1 MAPRYVIVGASLA
14 GATAAITLRE
24 EGADGSVTLIGAE
37 HEPPYERPPLS
48 KAYLRGDV
56 PFDKALVR
64 PAAFYAEHGIETIFG
79 TRATRIDPSTRVVE
93 LEDHR
98 QVPFDALLIATGGR
112 NRRVS
117 IPGAALEGIYGLRTV
132 QDADRI
138 RKEMVAGRRAV
149 VVGMGFIGSE
159 VTASL
164 RQKGLDV
171 VAVDPSKTPLFR
183 VLGEA
188 IGRTIADLHRAHGV
202 RTIFE
207 DTVAA
212 FEGTRRVTHVVTK
225 AGRRLEC
232 DFVVMGIG
240 IEPAVELL
248 EGSGIHVDNGVVV
261 DEYCQT
267 NVSDVYAAGD
277 VANHHHPIFDRRIRV
292 EHWQNAIKQ
301 GAAAARNIL
310 GRRVPYDEVHWF
322 WSDQYDAN
330 LQYAGFHTTWEQL
343 IVRGRLDSDS
353 YLACYVNGG
362 RIDAAVGLN
371 REGRAACHAA
381 HQVPA
386 RGRSR
391 AAPGRRRRPALT
403 TSTSI
408 AAHSVEEGPDDYP
421 DPWFRGNW
429 LGDRRVH
436 SANCSSDKR
445 ALHCRHQHLGVL
457 SLVDGLVTVSDS
469 CVDDW

>member
-24 EGADGSVTLIGAE
+24 EGADGTVTLIGAE
-37 HEPPYERPPLS
+37 NELPYERPPLS

-64 PAAFYAEHGIETIFG
+64 SAAFYTEHGIETILG
-79 TRATRIDPSTRVVE
+79 TRVARIDPSTSVVE
-93 LEDHR
+93 LEDRRH
-98 QVPFDALLIATGGR
+98 VPFDALLIATGGR

-117 IPGAALEGIYGLRTV
+117 IPGADHEGIYGLRTV

-138 RKEMVAGRRAV
+138 RKEIVAGRRVV

-159 VTASL
+159 VAASL

-171 VAVDPSKTPLFR
+171 VAIDPSKTPLFR

-188 IGRTIADLHRAHGV
+188 VGQTIADLHRAHGV

-225 AGRRLEC
+225 AGLRLEC
-232 DFVVMGIG
+232 DFVVVGIG
-240 IEPAVELL
+240 IEPAVEIL
-248 EGSGIHVDNGVVV
+248 EGSGIHVNNGVVV

-267 NVSDVYAAGD
+267 NVSGVYAAGD
-277 VANHHHPIFDRRIRV
+277 VANHYHPIFNRRIRV

-301 GAAAARNIL
+301 GAAAARNML
-310 GRRVPYDEVHWF
+310 GRRVAYDEIHWF

-330 LQYAGFHTTWEQL
+330 LQYAGFHASWEQL
-343 IVRGRLDSDS
+343 IVRGRLDSGS
-353 YLACYVNGG
+353 YLACYVNDG
-362 RIDAAVGLN
+362 RIDAVVGLN
-371 REGRAACHAA
+371 RPRD
-381 HQVPA
+381 V
-386 RGRSR
+386 
-391 AAPGRRRRPALT
+391 
-403 TSTSI
+403 
-408 AAHSVEEGPDDYP
+408 
-421 DPWFRGNW
+421 
-429 LGDRRVH
+429 RRVMPFIK
-436 SANCSSDKR
+436 SRRAVDLEQLRDEGVDLRSLNASS
-445 ALHCRHQHLGVL
+445 
-457 SLVDGLVTVSDS
+457 
-469 CVDDW
+469 

>member
-1 MAPRYVIVGASLA
+1 MVPRYVIVGASLA
-14 GATAAITLRE
+14 GATAAITLRD
-24 EGADGSVTLIGAE
+24 EGADGTVTLIGAE
-37 HEPPYERPPLS
+37 DEPPYERPPLS

-64 PAAFYAEHGIETIFG
+64 PAAFYPEHGIDAILG
-79 TRATRIDPSTRVVE
+79 TRATRIDLSTRTVE
-93 LEDHR
+93 LDDHR

-117 IPGAALEGIYGLRTV
+117 VPGADLEGIYGLRTV

-138 RKEMVAGRRAV
+138 REEMVPGRRAV

-159 VTASL
+159 VAASL

-171 VAVDPSKTPLFR
+171 VAIDPSRTPLFR

-188 IGRTIADLHRAHGV
+188 VGQTLAELHRAHGV

-225 AGRRLEC
+225 AGLRLEC
-232 DFVVMGIG
+232 DFVVVGIG

-248 EGSGIHVDNGVVV
+248 DGSGIHVDNGVVV

-267 NVSDVYAAGD
+267 NVSGVYAAGD
-277 VANHHHPIFDRRIRV
+277 VANHCHPVFNRRIRV

-301 GAAAARNIL
+301 GAAAARNMI
-310 GRRVPYDEVHWF
+310 GKAVPYDEVHWF
-322 WSDQYDAN
+322 WSDQYAAN

-343 IVRGRLDSDS
+343 IVRGRLGSGS
-353 YLACYVNGG
+353 YLACYVNDG
-362 RIDAAVGLN
+362 RIDAVVGLN
-371 REGRAACHAA
+371 R
-381 HQVPA
+381 A
-386 RGRSR
+386 RD
-391 AAPGRRRRPALT
+391 
-403 TSTSI
+403 
-408 AAHSVEEGPDDYP
+408 V
-421 DPWFRGNW
+421 
-429 LGDRRVH
+429 RRVIPLIK
-436 SANCSSDKR
+436 SRR
-445 ALHCRHQHLGVL
+445 AVDLEQLRDEGVDLRSLHAGP
-457 SLVDGLVTVSDS
+457 
-469 CVDDW
+469 

>member
-24 EGADGSVTLIGAE
+24 EGADGTVTLIGAE
-37 HEPPYERPPLS
+37 NELPYERPPLS

-64 PAAFYAEHGIETIFG
+64 PATFYAEHSIETIFG
-79 TRATRIDPSTRVVE
+79 MRATRIDPSTRIVE

-138 RKEMVAGRRAV
+138 RKEMVAGRRVV

-171 VAVDPSKTPLFR
+171 VVINPSKTPLFR

-188 IGRTIADLHRAHGV
+188 VGQTIADLHRTHGV

-212 FEGTRRVTHVVTK
+212 FEGTRRVTHVITR
-225 AGRRLEC
+225 AGLRLEC
-232 DFVVMGIG
+232 DFVIVGIG

-248 EGSGIHVDNGVVV
+248 EGSGIHLDNGVVV

-267 NVSDVYAAGD
+267 NVSGVYAAGD
-277 VANHHHPIFDRRIRV
+277 VANHYHPIFNRRIRV

-310 GRRVPYDEVHWF
+310 GRRVPYDEIHWF

-343 IVRGRLDSDS
+343 IVRGGLDSDS
-353 YLACYVNGG
+353 YLACYVNDG
-362 RIDAAVGLN
+362 RIDAVVGLN
-371 REGRAACHAA
+371 RAKD
-381 HQVPA
+381 V
-386 RGRSR
+386 
-391 AAPGRRRRPALT
+391 
-403 TSTSI
+403 
-408 AAHSVEEGPDDYP
+408 
-421 DPWFRGNW
+421 
-429 LGDRRVH
+429 RRVMPLIK
-436 SANCSSDKR
+436 SRRAVDLEQLRDEAVDLRSLKASS
-445 ALHCRHQHLGVL
+445 
-457 SLVDGLVTVSDS
+457 
-469 CVDDW
+469 

>member
-1 MAPRYVIVGASLA
+1 MAPKYVIVGASLA

-24 EGADGSVTLIGAE
+24 EGGDGTVTLIGAE
-37 HEPPYERPPLS
+37 HELPYERPPLS

-64 PAAFYAEHGIETIFG
+64 PAAFYAEHGIETILG
-79 TRATRIDPSTRVVE
+79 ARAKRIDPSTRMVE

-98 QVPFDALLIATGGR
+98 QVPFDALLIATGRR

-117 IPGAALEGIYGLRTV
+117 IPGADLEGIYGLRTV

-138 RKEMVAGRRAV
+138 RKEIVAGRRVV

-159 VTASL
+159 VAASL

-171 VAVDPSKTPLFR
+171 VAIDPSKTPLFH

-188 IGRTIADLHRAHGV
+188 VGQTIADLHRAHGV

-212 FEGTRRVTHVVTK
+212 FEGTRGVTHVVTK
-225 AGRRLEC
+225 AGLRLEC
-232 DFVVMGIG
+232 DFVVVGIG

-248 EGSGIHVDNGVVV
+248 EDSGIHLDNGVVV

-267 NVSDVYAAGD
+267 NVSGVYAAGD
-277 VANHHHPIFDRRIRV
+277 VATHSHPIFNRRIRV

-301 GAAAARNIL
+301 GAAAARNML
-310 GRRVPYDEVHWF
+310 GRCVPYDEIHWF

-343 IVRGRLDSDS
+343 IVRGRLDSGS
-353 YLACYVNGG
+353 YLACYVNDG
-362 RIDAAVGLN
+362 RIDAVVGLN
-371 REGRAACHAA
+371 RAKD
-381 HQVPA
+381 V
-386 RGRSR
+386 
-391 AAPGRRRRPALT
+391 
-403 TSTSI
+403 
-408 AAHSVEEGPDDYP
+408 
-421 DPWFRGNW
+421 
-429 LGDRRVH
+429 RRVMPFIK
-436 SANCSSDKR
+436 SRRAVDLEELRDEGVDLRSLNASS
-445 ALHCRHQHLGVL
+445 
-457 SLVDGLVTVSDS
+457 
-469 CVDDW
+469 